1 MKVYILNLS
10 ESPDGGCI
18 AKDFSSIQQELE
30 NMEKGEVMTIEVAE
44 MTEEEYELL
53 PEFEGW

>member
-10 ESPDGGCI
+10 ESPDCGCI
-18 AKDFSSIQQELE
+18 AKDFSAIQQELE
-30 NMEKGEVMTIEVAE
+30 NMDKGERMSIEVEE
-44 MTEEEYELL
+44 MTEEEYALL